1 MRRACRP
8 GTNIESVGYRAG
20 FLWMMSYI
28 APEDPRFTRDRQPDE
43 AIHLIT
49 TSLINFWPTL
59 ATTGTAPLVVSQ
71 PGGEEEQ
78 HADIVRGGTVWRRRT
93 RSRVPCAQECSLV
106 VPLEFAG
113 KRPILAS
120 RMSSHAP
127 AIEVKCQRER
137 KLRPTGKT
145 VHVEQRSSGCARS
158 GCLWPLA
165 AWPFSFIRVRCFAG
179 LKVMI
184 FRKL

>member
-1 MRRACRP
+1 MPGFDSDHGKPAQRP
-8 GTNIESVGYRAG
+8 RNRSRNSCHSPNYN
-20 FLWMMSYI
+20 LSY
-28 APEDPRFTRDRQPDE
+28 Q
-43 AIHLIT
+43 L
-49 TSLINFWPTL
+49 LWPTL
-59 ATTGTAPLVVSQ
+59 ATTGTALLVVSQ
-71 PGGEEEQ
+71 PGGDEEQ
-78 HADIVRGGTVWRRRT
+78 HADIVRDGTVWRRRT
-93 RSRVPCAQECSLV
+93 RSRVPYAQECSLV

-120 RMSSHAP
+120 RMSSRAP

-137 KLRPTGKT
+137 KLKPTGKT
-145 VHVEQRSSGCARS
+145 LHVEQRSSGCARS
-158 GCLWPLA
+158 ACLWPLA